1 MAIIQNVQKLAGERT
16 DTVIMVTPTYIVGVF
31 LFSVF
36 RFPAS
41 TLNVGQRERPRFMS
55 VLVGTFVYWLDAL

>member
-1 MAIIQNVQKLAGERT
+1 MERT
-16 DTVIMVTPTYIVGVF
+16 NLDNNGNAYWYSGRFPV
-31 LFSVF
+31 SRF

-55 VLVGTFVYWLDAL
+55 VLVGIFVYWLDAL

>member
-1 MAIIQNVQKLAGERT
+1 
-16 DTVIMVTPTYIVGVF
+16 MVTPTAIVGVF
-31 LFSVF
+31 LFSCY

-41 TLNVGQRERPRFMS
+41 TLNVGQRERPRFVS

>member
-1 MAIIQNVQKLAGERT
+1 MERT
-16 DTVIMVTPTYIVGVF
+16 NLDNNGNAYWYSGRFPV
-31 LFSVF
+31 SRF

>member
-1 MAIIQNVQKLAGERT
+1 MERT
-16 DTVIMVTPTYIVGVF
+16 FFEIMVTPTDIVGVF
-31 LFSVF
+31 LFSKN

>member
-1 MAIIQNVQKLAGERT
+1 
-16 DTVIMVTPTYIVGVF
+16 MVTPAVIVGVF
-31 LFSVF
+31 LFSSYG
-36 RFPAS
+36 FPAS